1 MNENH
6 RTGTWKIG
14 IKSIITNE
22 YKTESHVIHSL
33 NYDMSD

>member
-6 RTGTWKIG
+6 RMGTWKIG
-14 IKSIITNE
+14 ITNE